1 MKDLKVL
8 LVDDE
13 IDFVSTLAERLELRG
28 VQARTAHDG
37 RTALELIREEPPHVV
52 VLDIIMPEI
61 DGIQLLKEIKKTAP
75 RVEVILLTGYAKLET
90 AIEGMEL
97 GAFDYLTKS
106 TGIDELLYKLEDAYK
121 KISIQEEKI
130 RHIQEM
136 IQSEKKTNQ
145 DQ

>member
-37 RTALELIREEPPHVV
+37 RKALELIRQELPHVV
-52 VLDIIMPEI
+52 VLDIIMPEM
-61 DGIQLLKEIKKTAP
+61 DGIQLLKEIKKIAP
-75 RVEVILLTGYAKLET
+75 RVEVILLTGYAKIET

-97 GAFDYLTKS
+97 GAFDYLIKS
-106 TGIDELLYKLEDAYK
+106 IGIDELLYKLEDAYK

-136 IQSEKKTNQ
+136 IKSEKQTDQ